1 MVDKQNVAPKKC
13 AVFLKLNNP
22 ENLAMQPNS
31 IAVKKQLLFI
41 KNVVLFTF
49 SSFGGAQAHLALLLK
64 YFVNQ
69 TKFISA
75 EELLELNALAQVLPG
90 PASTQTLVGIAWK
103 VGRLKLA
110 LITFVIWITPTA
122 AIMTFA
128 AISYAM
134 LGQKAH
140 FVDVLKYIQPVALG
154 IVGYGAFKLAKK
166 ILIGRMPIFLALA
179 AVIATL
185 VLKNAYVFPLAIL
198 IGGMISSAIET
209 PKEETELR
217 VKLFSNVNPKKLV
230 YFLGALLLFALIGAI
245 INRTSPFSLPIRLL
259 ENFYRN
265 GILVFG
271 GGQVLVPLMFTE
283 FVQMKHYLD
292 SAGFLSGFAIQQ
304 ALPGPTFSFTSYLGA
319 LSMRNFGYG
328 IPGQILGGVIGVL
341 GINLPGLI
349 LVLFIVPFW
358 EDLKKISRIR
368 HSLAGINA
376 VSVGFI
382 IAAFILLL
390 APMGLNWIFLVIM
403 VATFLLLNYTK
414 ISPPI
419 IVVAAIAVGYFL

>member
-1 MVDKQNVAPKKC
+1 MPPK
-13 AVFLKLNNP
+13 P
-22 ENLAMQPNS
+22 
-31 IAVKKQLLFI
+31 IAVKKQFIFI
-41 KNVVLFTF
+41 KNVVFFTF
-49 SSFGGAQAHLALLLK
+49 TSFGGAQAHLALLLK

-103 VGRLKLA
+103 VGGLKLA
-110 LITFVIWITPTA
+110 LITFFIWILPTA

-128 AISYAM
+128 AISYAL

-140 FVDVLKYIQPVALG
+140 FADVLKYIQPVALG
-154 IVGYGAFKLAKK
+154 IVGYGAFKL
-166 ILIGRMPIFLALA
+166 GRKVLVGQMPVFLAGG
-179 AVIATL
+179 AVVATL

-198 IGGMISSAIET
+198 IGGIISSAIET
-209 PKEETELR
+209 PKEEAELR
-217 VKLFSNVNPKKLV
+217 VRLFSNVNPRKLV
-230 YFLGALLLFALIGAI
+230 YILGALLLFALVGAI
-245 INRTSPFSLPIRLL
+245 INRTSPFSLPVRLL

-292 SAGFLSGFAIQQ
+292 ASGFLSGFAIQQ
-304 ALPGPTFSFTSYLGA
+304 ALPGPTFSFSSYLGA

-328 IPGQILGGVIGVL
+328 IFGQILGGIIGVL

-368 HSLAGINA
+368 HSLSGINA

-390 APMGLNWIFLVIM
+390 VPVGFNWLFLAIM
-403 VATFLLLNYTK
+403 VVTFLLLNFTK

-419 IVVAAIAVGYFL
+419 IVVAAIAFGFLF

>member
-1 MVDKQNVAPKKC
+1 MAAKRQW
-13 AVFLKLNNP
+13 
-22 ENLAMQPNS
+22 
-31 IAVKKQLLFI
+31 LFI
-41 KNVVLFTF
+41 RNVIFFTF
-49 SSFGGAQAHLALLLK
+49 TSFGGAQAHLALLLK
-64 YFVNQ
+64 YFVQ
-69 TKFISA
+69 STKFISE

-103 VGRLKLA
+103 VGKLKLA
-110 LITFVIWITPTA
+110 VITFLIWILPTA

-128 AISYAM
+128 AISYA
-134 LGQKAH
+134 LLDQKQK
-140 FVDVLKYIQPVALG
+140 FNDILEYIQPIALG
-154 IVGYGAFKLAKK
+154 IVAYGAWQLGKK
-166 ILIGRMPIFLALA
+166 VLTSQVSVFLAVG
-179 AVIATL
+179 AVVATF
-185 VLKNAYVFPLAIL
+185 VLRNAYVFPLAIL
-198 IGGMISSAIET
+198 VGGIISSAIET

-217 VKLFSNVNPKKLV
+217 VKLFSNINPRKMI
-230 YFLGALLLFALIGAI
+230 YFLGALLLFAMVGAV

-283 FVQMKHYLD
+283 FVEMKHYL
-292 SAGFLSGFAIQQ
+292 SSSGFLSGFALQQ

-328 IPGQILGGVIGVL
+328 MTGQILGGLIGVI

-358 EDLKKISRIR
+358 DDLKKISRIR
-368 HSLAGINA
+368 HSLSGINA

-390 APMGLNWIFLVIM
+390 IPMSLNWIFMAIM
-403 VATFLLLNYTK
+403 LATFLLLNFTK
-414 ISPPI
+414 ISPPV
-419 IVVAAIAVGYFL
+419 IVLIGILIGYLF

>member
-1 MVDKQNVAPKKC
+1 MQNKP
-13 AVFLKLNNP
+13 
-22 ENLAMQPNS
+22 
-31 IAVKKQLLFI
+31 IAAKRQWLFI
-41 KNVVLFTF
+41 RNVIFFTF
-49 SSFGGAQAHLALLLK
+49 TSFGGAQAHLALLLK
-64 YFVNQ
+64 YFVQ
-69 TKFISA
+69 STKFISE

-110 LITFVIWITPTA
+110 IITFLIWILPTA

-128 AISYAM
+128 AISYA
-134 LGQKAH
+134 LLDQKQKFNAI
-140 FVDVLKYIQPVALG
+140 LEYIQPIALG
-154 IVGYGAFKLAKK
+154 IVAYGAWKLGKK
-166 ILIGRMPIFLALA
+166 VLSSQVSIFLAIA
-179 AVIATL
+179 SIIATL
-185 VLKNAYVFPLAIL
+185 VLRNAYVFPLSIL

-209 PKEETELR
+209 PREETELR
-217 VKLFSNVNPKKLV
+217 VKLFSNINPKKLI
-230 YFLGALLLFALIGAI
+230 YFLGALLLFALVGAI

-283 FVQMKHYLD
+283 FVEMKHYLP
-292 SAGFLSGFAIQQ
+292 SSGFLSGFALQQ

-319 LSMRNFGYG
+319 LSMKNFGYG
-328 IPGQILGGVIGVL
+328 IWGQVLGGLIGVI

-358 EDLKKISRIR
+358 DDLKKISRIR
-368 HSLAGINA
+368 YSLSGINA

-382 IAAFILLL
+382 IAAFVLLL
-390 APMGLNWIFLVIM
+390 IPIGFNWLFLGIM
-403 VATFLLLNYTK
+403 LATFLLLNFTK
-414 ISPPI
+414 ISPPLI
-419 IVVAAIAVGYFL
+419 VLAGIVVGYLF